1 MWKLP
6 NNNIIKYP
14 KPIII
19 NNIRY
24 PESIFTQWS
33 ADQLISKGIWPFREE
48 GFDRN
53 TFKSIG
59 YTDEVRDKEIVRVH
73 TTEPVDPAVITAREE
88 RKELEDIKNS
98 IIDNQREL
106 LKLLTIM
113 YQVGRTNNLWARAD
127 FESID
132 GTIINRVQTMRANL
146 TRLEEL
152 ESIYNEDIV

>member
-6 NNNIIKYP
+6 DGNIIRYP

-33 ADQLISKGIWPFREE
+33 VDKLISKGIWPFREE

-53 TFKSIG
+53 VLKSIG

-73 TTEPVDPAVITAREE
+73 TTEPVDPAIVTARQE
-88 RKELEDIKNS
+88 RQEMESLRNDI
-98 IIDNQREL
+98 IQNQRHL
-106 LKLLTIM
+106 LKLIYIM
-113 YQVGRTNNLWARAD
+113 YQVGVANSLWVKED

-132 GTIINRVQTMRANL
+132 ANIVNKIQTMRTNL

-152 ESIYNEDIV
+152 EVIYNGDIV